1 MIRREI
7 AGAQESGDDTRMR
20 ASRRP
25 IAAVAALGHLL
36 ASTLLVLPPGAFAQ
50 VGDTDPP
57 RIEFEPVERGTAGD
71 TQVVSA
77 GITDDVDVESVTLHY
92 RLDPEGP
99 YTSVPMEP
107 LAATDIHSA
116 SVQTAGTGAE
126 VLQYYIEARD
136 GAGNRSIRGFAFD
149 PLERRL
155 VESDAPALAE
165 APSAEVPEPGLSTG
179 QKVLYGVLGVIAV
192 GALAAAAGGSSGGGD
207 GPRADEPGG
216 NDIPLNVTVE
226 PVQ

>member
-1 MIRREI
+1 MIRRETV
-7 AGAQESGDDTRMR
+7 GAQESGDDVRMR

-36 ASTLLVLPPGAFAQ
+36 ASTLLVLPPGALAQ

-99 YTSVPMEP
+99 YTSVPMAP

-116 SVQTAGTGAE
+116 SVETAGTGAE

-155 VESDAPALAE
+155 VEPGAPALAE
-165 APSAEVPEPGLSTG
+165 APAEAPEPGLSTG

-207 GPRADEPGG
+207 DPRADEPGG
-216 NDIPLNVTVE
+216 NGIPVNVTVE
-226 PVQ
+226 PIP